1 MDEAPE
7 EDDVGRVVFEMSSHE
22 WNVLRYSGSRLAL
35 LAAVELHVE
44 RGGQSP
50 GEVAGVVL
58 TRAFARYRAGLA
70 RRVAVAA

>member
-7 EDDVGRVVFEMSSHE
+7 DDDVGRVVFEMSSHE
-22 WNVLRYSGSRLAL
+22 WNVLRYSGLRLAL

-50 GEVAGVVL
+50 GEAAGVVL
-58 TRAFARYRAGLA
+58 GRAFVRYRAALV
-70 RRVAVAA
+70 RQAAAAA